1 MHSSPHI
8 TNFLAYL
15 NSFSSLSPTFV
26 EKLEEHASHKSIKKG
41 QVYSRKESYDKKIG
55 FLSSGIMRIYDIDT
69 KGHEWNKVFLTYQ
82 TLLLGNP
89 NLNQKGIHY
98 IDAITDCEIVE
109 MPLSFLEHALQ
120 QFPEVS
126 KVRELVLARMYTMKS
141 ERESDLLA
149 LSAKDHFL
157 KLRERLGKTI
167 DLIPQYH
174 VASYLGITPVQLSRI
189 KQST

>member
-8 TNFLAYL
+8 TSFLAYL
-15 NSFSSLSPTFV
+15 NSFSSLSQGFV
-26 EKLEEHASHKSIKKG
+26 KELEEHASHQSVKKG
-41 QVYSRKESYDKKIG
+41 HVYSRKESYDKKLG
-55 FLSSGIMRIYDIDT
+55 FLSSGIMRIYDVDT
-69 KGHEWNKVFLTYQ
+69 KGNEWNKVFLTYQ

-89 NLNQKGIHY
+89 NFNQKGIHY
-98 IDAITDCEIVE
+98 IDAITDCEIVQV
-109 MPLSFLEHALQ
+109 PLSFLEHALR

-126 KVRELVLARMYTMKS
+126 KVQELMLAKMYTMKS

-157 KLRERLGKTI
+157 KLQERLGNKI

-174 VASYLGITPVQLSRI
+174 IASYLGITPVQLSRI
-189 KQST
+189 KTT